1 MNRAQAAKQGRLE
14 LNQIYAPIEKDLKA
28 VEATIQATSS
38 VPFPHLAGLLDHLLK
53 GDGKRIRP
61 ALTLLAGKFY
71 EYHLDTLV
79 PMAAALELLH
89 TATLVHD
96 DAIDHSLVRRNK
108 PTVNKLWGEE
118 QAVLLGDYLFAEAGC
133 LTATTNNLRVIKLF
147 SSTLKIISSGEI
159 DQAINAFSLNLS
171 KADYYQRI
179 TKKTATL
186 FTTSTESGAVLSNA
200 PEEAIQR
207 LVEYGL
213 NLGIAFQVVDDILDF
228 AGTEQQ
234 LGKPTGSDLI
244 QGTVTLPVILL
255 IERYP
260 AEATVKQLFL
270 DHNNPD
276 ITKSAIEMVRNS
288 PGIIDECYRIA
299 MRYCDR
305 AIASLDPLPANNAK
319 EGLGELARYIVY
331 RSK

>member
-1 MNRAQAAKQGRLE
+1 MNHVQAAKKGTIE
-14 LNQIYAPIEKDLKA
+14 LKQIYAPVEIDLLQ
-28 VEATIQATSS
+28 VEAKIQSTSA
-38 VPFPHLAGLLDHLLK
+38 VAFPHLANLIDHILK

-61 ALTLLAGKFY
+61 ALTLLSGKFY
-71 EYHLDTLV
+71 EYNLETLV

-159 DQAINAFSLNLS
+159 DQAINAFTLS
-171 KADYYQRI
+171 QSKECYYQRI
-179 TKKTATL
+179 AKKTATL

-200 PEEAIQR
+200 PEEAIKR
-207 LVEYGL
+207 LVEYGF
-213 NLGIAFQVVDDILDF
+213 NLGTAFQIVDDILDF
-228 AGTEQQ
+228 SGTEEQ
-234 LGKPTGSDLI
+234 LGKPTGSDLT
-244 QGTVTLPVILL
+244 QGTVTLPVLLL
-255 IERYP
+255 IEQYP
-260 AEATVKQLFL
+260 GEEAVTQLFK

-276 ITKSAIEMVRNS
+276 ITKVVTEMVRNS
-288 PGIIDECYRIA
+288 PKILDECYQTA
-299 MRYCDR
+299 TKYSDR
-305 AIASLDPLPANNAK
+305 AIRSLQELPENK
-319 EGLGELARYIVY
+319 SRESLEELARYIVY
-331 RSK
+331 RKK

>member
-1 MNRAQAAKQGRLE
+1 MNQAQAAKKGIRE
-14 LNQIYAPIEKDLKA
+14 LKQIYAPVEEDLQK
-28 VEATIQATSS
+28 VEAKIQSTSAVS
-38 VPFPHLAGLLDHLLK
+38 FPHLANLIEHLLK

-61 ALTLLAGKFY
+61 ALTLLSGKFY
-71 EYHLDTLV
+71 EYNLETLV

-159 DQAINAFSLNLS
+159 DQAINAFTLNQS
-171 KADYYQRI
+171 KECYYQRI
-179 TKKTATL
+179 AKKTATL

-207 LVEYGL
+207 LVEYGY

-234 LGKPTGSDLI
+234 LGKPTGSDMT

-255 IERYP
+255 IEQYP
-260 AEATVKQLFL
+260 DEETVKQLFR

-276 ITKSAIEMVRNS
+276 ITRAAIDMVRNS
-288 PGIIDECYRIA
+288 PRILDECYQAAIG
-299 MRYCDR
+299 YSNR
-305 AIASLDPLPANNAK
+305 AVESLSGLPEYKAK
-319 EGLGELARYIVY
+319 ESLAELAKYIVY
-331 RSK
+331 RKK